1 MKERLTVRP
10 SPIAGSW
17 YPEDAVRLADMVDT
31 FIQQA
36 EIPALEGEVKAL
48 IAPHAGYRYSG
59 RTAGYAFRTIKG
71 YAADLVVVV
80 SPFHDYHPSPFLTTV
95 HSAYWTPLGE
105 IPVEQELIAL
115 LDGAL
120 RKECGVGITALAND
134 REHSLEI
141 ELPFLQRSLAGD
153 FRLLP
158 IMVRPITQQLARSL
172 GFCMASILEGQRALL
187 VASTDLSHFYRE
199 TDADLLDSEMLKQI
213 GAFSPEGVL
222 KAEETGAGFACGAY
236 AVAAVLWAAR
246 KVGADT
252 VTVLHHSTS
261 AEQTGDRSAV
271 VGYGAAAIL
280 RRA

>member
-17 YPEDAVRLADMVDT
+17 YPKDADRLAKMVDSL
-31 FIQQA
+31 IQQA
-36 EIPALEGEVKAL
+36 EMPALEGEVKAV

-59 RTAGYAFRTIKG
+59 GTAGYAFRAVRG
-71 YAADLVVVV
+71 LEVDLVVVV
-80 SPFHDYHPSPFLTTV
+80 SPLHDYHPSPFLTTA
-95 HSAYWTPLGE
+95 HGAYWTPLGE
-105 IPVEQELIAL
+105 VPVDQDLLAL
-115 LDGAL
+115 LDKAL
-120 RKECGVGITALAND
+120 QEDCGVGVTALARD
-134 REHSLEI
+134 QEHSLEI
-141 ELPFLQRSLAGD
+141 ELPFLQRSLGKD

-158 IMVRPITQQLARSL
+158 IMVRPVTPPLVRAL
-172 GFCMASILEGQRALL
+172 GSCLASILAEQRALL

-199 TDADLLDSEMLKQI
+199 GDAILLDSEMLKQI

-222 KAEETGAGFACGAY
+222 QAEESGAGFACGAY

-246 KVGADT
+246 AMGANT
-252 VTVLHHSTS
+252 VTILHHSTS
-261 AEQTGDRSAV
+261 ADETGDRSAV

>member
-1 MKERLTVRP
+1 MKEHLTVRP

-17 YPEDAVRLADMVDT
+17 YPKDADRLAKMVDS

-36 EIPALEGEVKAL
+36 EMPALEGEVKAV

-59 RTAGYAFRTIKG
+59 RTAGYAFRAVKELEV
-71 YAADLVVVV
+71 DLVVVV
-80 SPFHDYHPSPFLTTV
+80 SPLHDYHPSPFLTTAYG
-95 HSAYWTPLGE
+95 AYWTPLGKV
-105 IPVEQELIAL
+105 PVDQDLLAL
-115 LDGAL
+115 LDDAL
-120 RKECGVGITALAND
+120 QQECGVGVTALAGD
-134 REHSLEI
+134 QEHSLEI
-141 ELPFLQRSLAGD
+141 ELPFLQRSLRKD

-158 IMVRPITQQLARSL
+158 IMVRPVTPPLARAL
-172 GFCMASILEGQRALL
+172 GTCLAAILAEQRALL

-199 TDADLLDSEMLKQI
+199 SDAILLDSEILKQI

-222 KAEETGAGFACGAY
+222 QAEESGVGFACGAY

-246 KVGADT
+246 GIGADT
-252 VTVLHHSTS
+252 ATILHHSTS
-261 AEQTGDRSAV
+261 ADETGDRSAV

>member
-17 YPEDAVRLADMVDT
+17 YPDDAARLAELVDS

-36 EIPALEGEVKAL
+36 EIPTFEGEVKAV

-59 RTAGYAFRTIKG
+59 RTAGYAFRAVKG
-71 YAADLVVVV
+71 LEVDLVAVV
-80 SPFHDYHPSPFLTTV
+80 SPFHDYHPAPFLTTV
-95 HSAYWTPLGE
+95 HGAYWTPLGE
-105 IPVEQELIAL
+105 ISVDLELIAL

-120 RKECGVGITALAND
+120 RKECGVGMTALARD

-141 ELPFLQRSLAGD
+141 ELPFLQRSLGRD

-158 IMVRPITQQLARSL
+158 VMVRPVTPPLARSL
-172 GFCMASILEGQRALL
+172 GMCLASILEGRRALL

-199 TDADLLDSEMLKQI
+199 ADANLLDRQMLKQI

-222 KAEETGAGFACGAY
+222 AAEETGAGFACGAY

-246 KVGADT
+246 RMGADT

-261 AEQTGDRSAV
+261 ADETGDRSAV
-271 VGYGAAAIL
+271 VGYGAAAVF